1 MNPIIVLAALKG
13 GVGKSTLAACI
24 GAELHRQGKKVAM
37 IDADPQQSLAHWF
50 GPGGR
55 LDEIPV
61 VIDPTSKAATR
72 AQELAKKAIV
82 VVDTPGFA
90 ARELI
95 DLLCVASHVVI
106 PCRPSG
112 IDARRTIEVLEMVD
126 LVNQGRRKKAT
137 VMVVLNHVTSRS
149 ALAGYIRDELSS
161 SGARVLKAEV
171 THRAVFSEAELFK
184 RVPHHMG
191 KRAIKAAAEITA
203 VTDEIV
209 KT

>member
-1 MNPIIVLAALKG
+1 M
-13 GVGKSTLAACI
+13 
-24 GAELHRQGKKVAM
+24 
-37 IDADPQQSLAHWF
+37 
-50 GPGGR
+50 
-55 LDEIPV
+55 
-61 VIDPTSKAATR
+61 
-72 AQELAKKAIV
+72 
-82 VVDTPGFA
+82 
-90 ARELI
+90 
-95 DLLCVASHVVI
+95 
-106 PCRPSG
+106 
-112 IDARRTIEVLEMVD
+112 LEMVD

-203 VTDEIV
+203 ITNEIIR
-209 KT
+209 T